1 MNFEIQE
8 KLNRFNELFT
18 RSINELNTNN
28 LDNYLLFSSL
38 AQGTLSEINI
48 LVNNIVLE
56 KNKEN
61 NEKLEPSQDQ

>member
-61 NEKLEPSQDQ
+61 NEKLEQSQDQ

>member
-48 LVNNIVLE
+48 LVNNIILE

-61 NEKLEPSQDQ
+61 NEKLEQSQDQ